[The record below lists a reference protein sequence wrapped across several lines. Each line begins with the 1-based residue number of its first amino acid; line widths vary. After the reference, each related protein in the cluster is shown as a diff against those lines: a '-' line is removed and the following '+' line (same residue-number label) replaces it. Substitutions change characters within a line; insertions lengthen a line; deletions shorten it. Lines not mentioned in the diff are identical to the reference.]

1 LHLSGGGLGNSF
13 PQNGHAGG
21 FLTSP
26 SFGGPSGRS
35 GFGNSFWQFG
45 HLNGPNGL

>member
-13 PQNGHAGG
+13 PQNGQVGG
-21 FLTSP
+21 LRSSP
-26 SFGGPSGRS
+26 SFGGSKGFS

-45 HLNGPNGL
+45 HLNGP